1 MAKQTGGNAFDK
13 LLKDARK
20 GGNTSISIGVQQ
32 GERYPDGTSV
42 AQVAA
47 AHEFGLGDAYEQAA
61 FRRSRALVA
70 SDLKRARY
78 LAGGAAGGG
87 VAGGVSQRDTEQVAD
102 KAVER
107 IKQSI
112 AAAGLVKTG
121 KLIRSITAEILPGR
135 MHDADNAD

>member
-1 MAKQTGGNAFDK
+1 MIASMAKQTGGNAFDK

-20 GGNTSISIGVQQ
+20 VGNTSISVGVQQ

-47 AHEFGLGDAYEQAA
+47 AHEFGLGEAAERAA
-61 FRRSRALVA
+61 FRRARALVA

-78 LAGGAAGGG
+78 LGAAGGISEG
-87 VAGGVSQRDTEQVAD
+87 GAETVAA

-107 IKQSI
+107 VKQSI
-112 AAAGLVKTG
+112 KDAGLVRTG
-121 KLIRSITAEILPGR
+121 LLVRSITARIMAGR
-135 MHDADNAD
+135 VHDDAD